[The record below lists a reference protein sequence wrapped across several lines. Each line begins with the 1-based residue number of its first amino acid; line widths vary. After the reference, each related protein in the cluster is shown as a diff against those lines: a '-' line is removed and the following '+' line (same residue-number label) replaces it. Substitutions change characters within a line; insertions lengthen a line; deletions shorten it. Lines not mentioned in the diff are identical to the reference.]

1 MNYLIINGSPRKKI
15 TYSVI
20 KQVISNFDGN
30 FEEIHLAKEKIPMC
44 NGCYKCIMEGEEYCP
59 HYDIINPI
67 MDKIRKCDGI
77 IIGSPV
83 YSMNVTALLKN
94 FFDHTAYLY
103 HRPQFFTKKA
113 LVVVTTAGAGQKK
126 VADYID
132 ENLKY
137 WGVNNIYKL
146 HFACGGK
153 DSLEKDK
160 INKTAKKF
168 ARDVESKK
176 MHSPKFSNIISY
188 NVWRAMACCDDPIP
202 ADKKYWFDSQLV
214 SQEFAPEVK
223 LNIFK
228 KLFSKFV
235 FFFFRKVFK

>member
-1 MNYLIINGSPRKKI
+1 
-15 TYSVI
+15 
-20 KQVISNFDGN
+20 
-30 FEEIHLAKEKIPMC
+30 MC

-113 LVVVTTAGAGQKK
+113 LVIVTTAGAGQKK

-202 ADKKYWFDSQLV
+202 ADKKYCLKTIKMMNKIIVSIVITLV
-214 SQEFAPEVK
+214 LPKLVK
-223 LNIFK
+223 VLAKATLAGFVLQTTLITALS
-228 KLFSKFV
+228 KL
-235 FFFFRKVFK
+235 